1 MLRYPSK
8 IENLE
13 DYRDE
18 LEDIFLSLNGV
29 KERSKHLNSVKLDK
43 HLEIMQETL
52 FRVDHQINKK
62 PLVTNSLYVESNDT
76 LNHCMDC
83 VLCVRKHC
91 SFRDHRV
98 DRQYGSCPEFEEKC
112 TL

>member
-1 MLRYPSK
+1 MTCPSSEIKSLREYK
-8 IENLE
+8 
-13 DYRDE
+13 DE
-18 LEDIFLSLNGV
+18 LVEIYLRLTGA
-29 KERSKHLNSVKLDK
+29 KERSKHLDSVKLDK
-43 HLEIMQETL
+43 HIELMQESI
-52 FRVDHQINKK
+52 FRINHQLNKK

-76 LNHCMDC
+76 SNSCMDC
-83 VLCVRKHC
+83 VSCVRKHC